1 MTISL
6 AEVQQLA
13 EEMTEI
19 DPQIERERYQDTI
32 VERIMTVDPTVK
44 DDVIGA
50 FRAFDPEDSGNISVV
65 MLRYVLQ
72 TLGEPLED
80 AAVDEMLREC
90 EIDDDGNVNYYNYVS
105 MVLFPAMDLG
115 A

>member
-1 MTISL
+1 MPKAVWRKLTFCSRRSFLLLPKALHSAGMTISL

-80 AAVDEMLREC
+80 AAVDEMLR
-90 EIDDDGNVNYYNYVS
+90 
-105 MVLFPAMDLG
+105 
-115 A
+115 